1 MNYAKDR
8 QQFGRAIVDFG
19 MIREKLADMA
29 IRTYMSESIIYRT
42 VGMIDAALEG
52 VDRTDREYPAKAS
65 EAIREYAVEC
75 AICKVYGSEAVDFLV
90 DETVQI
96 HGGYGYTA
104 EFPAERFYRDARI
117 NRIFEGTNEVNRLLV
132 PGEFLKRAMKG
143 KLPLMAA
150 GQKLLGEI
158 MEYSPLMVELPDEPL
173 ALQAHMIEMIK
184 KAVIFVAGV
193 AAQKFM
199 TKLGKEQEL
208 LARIADMAI
217 QAFALESGLLR
228 AKKAVAEKGEAKA
241 AFHVKAGGSLSGRD
255 PAQDRSLGQERPGLY
270 RRGRR
275 PAHPAHR
282 PAQAAQVPAHQ
293 RPGHQK
299 AGRRP
304 GGGQGGLSPGLRWEA
319 CAADHGWPA
328 KLRGFGKT
336 SNLRNRAKPRFC
348 PVTLKMARMAFFNYS
363 NRPHS
368 AGASDNAPHS
378 LIPWTRRV
386 LPFPPGLFSV
396 LSPWLG
402 GVEVTINTKSRLDS
416 FRN

>member
-1 MNYAKDR
+1 
-8 QQFGRAIVDFG
+8 
-19 MIREKLADMA
+19 MIREKMADMA
-29 IRTYMSESIIYRT
+29 IQTYMAESVVYRT

-65 EAIREYAVEC
+65 DAIREYAMEC
-75 AICKVYGSEAVDFLV
+75 AICKVIGSEAVDFLV

-150 GQKLLGEI
+150 AQKLLGEI

-184 KAVIFVAGV
+184 KSVIFVAGV

-199 TKLGKEQEL
+199 QKLGKEQEL

-217 QAFALESGLLR
+217 QTFALESGLLR

-241 AFHVKAGGSLSGRD
+241 AFQMLAV
-255 PAQDRSLGQERPGLY
+255 
-270 RRGRR
+270 
-275 PAHPAHR
+275 
-282 PAQAAQVPAHQ
+282 QAYLDETLPKIEAWAKSALAFIDEGDDLRTQ
-293 RPGHQK
+293 
-299 AGRRP
+299 
-304 GGGQGGLSPGLRWEA
+304 LIGLR
-319 CAADHGWPA
+319 
-328 KLRGFGKT
+328 KL
-336 SNLRNRAKPRFC
+336 
-348 PVTLKMARMAFFNYS
+348 LKYQPINC
-363 NRPHS
+363 
-368 AGASDNAPHS
+368 
-378 LIPWTRRV
+378 V
-386 LPFPPGLFSV
+386 
-396 LSPWLG
+396 
-402 GVEVTINTKSRLDS
+402 GVKKQIAEMVVEKGSYPLD
-416 FRN
+416 